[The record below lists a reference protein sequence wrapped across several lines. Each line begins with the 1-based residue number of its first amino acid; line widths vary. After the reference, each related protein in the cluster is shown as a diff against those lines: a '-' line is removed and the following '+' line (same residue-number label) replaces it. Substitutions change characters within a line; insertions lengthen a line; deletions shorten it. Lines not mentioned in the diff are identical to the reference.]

1 LGIKRWNIPGQ
12 REEEAQALGRRTG
25 LPLLTSRV
33 LCARGCQTD
42 QQAAQFI
49 SEEAGLSNPY
59 RLRDMDKAVA
69 RIRNA
74 MESGERIA
82 VFGDYDCDGITATA
96 LLTGYLQAV
105 GADVI
110 YSVPE
115 RERDG
120 YGLNFAAVDF
130 LHGLNVGLIVTVD
143 NGISSHEEI
152 IYAKSMGIDVVVTDH
167 HTPRDT
173 LPQAVAVVNP
183 HRADCES
190 GLTELS
196 GVGVAFKLVCA
207 LEEDESGDE
216 VLEYYA
222 DLVMIG
228 TVADVV
234 PLVNENRVIV
244 RRGLEHLAQT
254 ERVGLSAL
262 IERIGSS
269 GKTFTAES
277 VAFTIVPRLNAVGRM
292 GPVDD
297 AIELLLTD
305 DFPYAWDIA
314 GHMESLNAK
323 RKEIE
328 GAMYNEICAM
338 LAENPA
344 LLRERAL
351 LLAGEGWHHG
361 VVGIVASRIMERTGK
376 PCILFSLDEKE
387 ARGSA
392 RSFPGFSIIE
402 AVVGCSQHLTRYGGH
417 TLAAGMTLPRENY
430 EIFVRD
436 FQGWVQ
442 ERYPFM
448 PRLSIDVDCV
458 LEAQELT
465 IKNIAAL
472 SVLEPY
478 GAGNKVPCFLLQ
490 ALAIERVTPLSDGK
504 HIRISFKS
512 EGVGFSGV
520 YFRVSPDDFPYR
532 GGDVVDLVANVSVSE
547 YMGREQISVI
557 IRDLRRAGVDQE
569 AVIQCGEAHACFSRG
584 EYAAVKE
591 VDICPQREDIALV
604 YRYLRGVKSYR
615 HGSTELY
622 YLLSESGAQYAKVL
636 AALDIL
642 AEMGLIRTGTEG
654 EIVCLPDPPKVDLE
668 ASGILQALKSAYIDS

>member
-1 LGIKRWNIPGQ
+1 MGIKRWNIPNQSG
-12 REEEAQALGRRTG
+12 EEAQALGRQTG

-49 SEEAGLSNPY
+49 SEEAGLSSPY
-59 RLRDMDKAVA
+59 RLRDMEKAVA
-69 RIRNA
+69 RIRQA
-74 MESGERIA
+74 MENGERIA

-110 YSVPE
+110 YSVPD

-130 LHGLNVGLIVTVD
+130 LHGLNVSLIVTVD

-152 IYAKSMGIDVVVTDH
+152 IYAKSLGIDVVVTDH

-207 LEEDESGDE
+207 LEDDESGNE
-216 VLEYYA
+216 MLEYYA

-254 ERVGLSAL
+254 ERVGLGAL
-262 IERIGSS
+262 IERIGGS
-269 GKTFTAES
+269 GKQFTAES

-305 DFPYAWDIA
+305 DFPYARDIA
-314 GHMESLNAK
+314 GQMESLNAK

-328 GAMYNEICAM
+328 GAMYSGICAM
-338 LAENPA
+338 LAENPT
-344 LLRERAL
+344 LLRERVL

-392 RSFPGFSIIE
+392 RSFQGFSIIE
-402 AVVGCSQHLTRYGGH
+402 AVVACSQHLTRYGGH
-417 TLAAGMTLPRENY
+417 TLAAGMTLTRENY
-430 EIFVRD
+430 EAFAGALQD
-436 FQGWVQ
+436 WAK
-442 ERYPFM
+442 ERHPFM

-458 LEAQELT
+458 LEVRELN
-465 IKNIAAL
+465 IENIASL

-478 GAGNKVPCFLLQ
+478 GAGNRVPCFLLQ
-490 ALAIERVTPLSDGK
+490 ALTIERVTPISDGK
-504 HIRISFKS
+504 HIRISFQS
-512 EGVGFSGV
+512 ERVGFSGV
-520 YFRVSPDDFPYR
+520 YFRVSPVDFPYR

-569 AVIQCGEAHACFSRG
+569 TVIQGGEAHACFSRG
-584 EYAAVKE
+584 EYGAVRE
-591 VDICPQREDIALV
+591 VDMYPQREDIALV

-615 HGSTELY
+615 HGPTELY
-622 YLLSESGAQYAKVL
+622 YLLSENGAQYAKVL
-636 AALDIL
+636 AALDVL
-642 AEMGLIRTGTEG
+642 AEMELIKTSAEG
-654 EIVCLPDPPKVDLE
+654 EIVCLPDPPKADLE
-668 ASGILQALKSAYIDS
+668 ASGVLQALKSAYIDS